1 MCVTACCAV
10 LHCRQVF
17 KRDVRDRLAELE
29 RIIARIMEQSSRS
42 TAQHGQQ
49 LSQQQTMLRPDAGMA
64 PPSRP
69 PPPPAALPGGSS
81 SGSSMGGSSS
91 SYQRSAVERSGSA
104 SRSYGRP
111 RSPSTPKRQ
120 QGMKGY

>member
-1 MCVTACCAV
+1 MTASCAV

-42 TAQHGQQ
+42 TAQHGQK
-49 LSQQQTMLRPDAGMA
+49 LPQQQAMLWPDAGMA
-64 PPSRP
+64 PPRP

-81 SGSSMGGSSS
+81 AGASSSS
-91 SYQRSAVERSGSA
+91 SYQRSAVERTGSA